1 MHWTKAKLF
10 GLRDENLEVLT
21 ECADKNWDLDVNQLK
36 EIRTQKE
43 KRAMTQ
49 ILKYVYGRT

>member
-10 GLRDENLEVLT
+10 GLRDENLLT